1 MTRTRFKGVLTFAQM
16 DAMSSAALL
25 AARAD
30 GWVPQIGG
38 GDYGADT
45 ALRTKLKDIENEIGR
60 LVVTK
65 SEKQK
70 ALDEAKAAWAQS
82 PDNDVNSDVFKA
94 AETARGDWGKV
105 EDQIVDLTNVQIA
118 TLKMIGSDSD
128 NNKVDTGSGSRSKAD
143 EYEDWDSSKVLTD
156 ELTNRLKSFANSSG
170 RFGSIDLGQVA
181 SRKALRHSLKAAG
194 DLDSTAGLRRGP
206 SYGVVGAAYRPL
218 RVLDLV
224 PVGTMDGNSLP
235 YTQEGGTFGAAPTA
249 EGVRKPG
256 GGMTLTDAN
265 ANAETIAVWQKIK
278 KPALSDTAALQSIID
293 QRLRYAVRLA
303 LEGQVIAGDGV
314 SPNLSGIRTQA
325 GIGKVTWASMAAT
338 VPLADRILAG
348 IVQVM
353 LGNGEANGVAIN
365 PTEWQGILT
374 AKETTSGAYLQGGP
388 FSPVA
393 STVWGVPM
401 LPTPAM
407 QAGFSLV
414 GDWSQGAQVF
424 VREGVNVLISDSD
437 ATDFTENRVTIL
449 AEGRFAL
456 AVWRPAVFS
465 EVDLA
470 A

>member
-1 MTRTRFKGVLTFAQM
+1 MTRTRAKGVLTSAQM
-16 DAMSSAALL
+16 SVMSHNELV

-30 GWVPQIGG
+30 GWLLPIAG
-38 GDYGADT
+38 GDYGADG
-45 ALRTKLKDIENEIGR
+45 ALRSKLKGIEDEIGR
-60 LVVTK
+60 LAVTK
-65 SEKQK
+65 AEKQK
-70 ALDEAKAAWAQS
+70 VLDEAKAAWAQS
-82 PDNDVNSDVFKA
+82 PDNDMKSDVFRA
-94 AETARGDWGKV
+94 AETARGDWGQV
-105 EDQIVDLTNVQIA
+105 EDQIVDLTRVQIA
-118 TLKMIGSDSD
+118 TLKMLGSDSD
-128 NNKVDTGSGSRSKAD
+128 NNKVDTGNGSRSKA
-143 EYEDWDSSKVLTD
+143 ENYEDWDSANVLTE
-156 ELTNRLKSFANSSG
+156 ELTTRLKAVSNSSG

-181 SRKALRHSLKAAG
+181 NRDALRNSLKAAG

-206 SYGVVGAAYRPL
+206 SYGVVQQSYRPL

-224 PVGTMDGNSLP
+224 PIGAMDGNTLP

-249 EGVRKPG
+249 EGTRKPG
-256 GGMTLTDAN
+256 GGMTLTDAT
-265 ANAETIAVWQKIK
+265 ANAETIAVWQKMK
-278 KPALSDTAALQSIID
+278 KQALSDTAALQSIID

-303 LEGQVIAGDGV
+303 LEGQVIAGDGT
-314 SPNLSGIRTQA
+314 SPNLSGIRNQA
-325 GIGKVTWASMAAT
+325 GIGRVTWAALAAT

-365 PTEWQGILT
+365 PTEWQTILT
-374 AKETTSGAYLQGGP
+374 AKDTTGGYLQGGP

-407 QAGFSLV
+407 AAGYSLV
-414 GDWSQGAQVF
+414 GDYSQGAQVF

-437 ATDFTENRVTIL
+437 LDDFTNNRVTLL